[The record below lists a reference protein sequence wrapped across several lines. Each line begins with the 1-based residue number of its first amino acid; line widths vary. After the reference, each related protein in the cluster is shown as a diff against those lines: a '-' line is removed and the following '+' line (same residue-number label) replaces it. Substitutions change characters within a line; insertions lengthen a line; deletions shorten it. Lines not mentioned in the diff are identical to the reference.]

1 MKHLLTAIALVST
14 LLSTAQNDDLRF
26 GISVRP
32 ILPLGLLDTEGET
45 LSNDGLTVTLDPMVG
60 YNFGMFIQQR
70 LTPLL
75 AVETGIYTV
84 RRNYRSSYVHAP
96 TDTLQDATFALVGYE
111 IPVQGLMYVQLGE
124 QLFMNASGGF
134 SIDMY
139 PSDVF
144 TNNSLGKDTL
154 SIVYNVATQ
163 RRRWVQLG
171 LVANYG
177 FEWRTPK
184 KGAWYMGA
192 SYHRPFDSIGET
204 RSKLEVNGV
213 GTTVSHQLNGSYL
226 TVDVRYVFADNS
238 RTRRP

>member
-1 MKHLLTAIALVST
+1 M
-14 LLSTAQNDDLRF
+14 
-26 GISVRP
+26 
-32 ILPLGLLDTEGET
+32 GLLDTQGET

-171 LVANYG
+171 LVA
-177 FEWRTPK
+177 
-184 KGAWYMGA
+184 WYMGA

-226 TVDVRYVFADNS
+226 TVDVRYVFADYS
-238 RTRRP
+238 RSRRP